1 MIQDELNSISN
12 DCAVPIFF
20 EKERI
25 PIEKVGVARGEA
37 KSVDPLISHQNNFV
51 DIKISCVEEDY
62 IEQGYISSNPNL
74 SRSENIDADENP
86 LDLYKCASNET
97 VLINKSHENEFISIT
112 PGECLVPVPF
122 SDDLF
127 REELSH
133 PHLLPYKNLD
143 FKLNVTYHSYQL
155 NISLRFFSI
164 VLISFLQILTIYFLH
179 ISLCKV

>member
-1 MIQDELNSISN
+1 M
-12 DCAVPIFF
+12 
-20 EKERI
+20 
-25 PIEKVGVARGEA
+25 
-37 KSVDPLISHQNNFV
+37 
-51 DIKISCVEEDY
+51 EDY

-74 SRSENIDADENP
+74 SRSENIDGDENP

-97 VLINKSHENEFISIT
+97 VLINKSHENEFISIN

-122 SDDLF
+122 SDGLF

-143 FKLNVTYHSYQL
+143 IKLNVTYHSYQL
-155 NISLRFFSI
+155 NISLSVFSI